1 MNDSANSSCLY
12 HKLPFVISGETV
24 YFLKI
29 SLLNSVKFY
38 SQKDKKTVSVST
50 KNEFLKTTYL

>member
-12 HKLPFVISGETV
+12 HKLPFVISWKTV
-24 YFLKI
+24 YLLQI

-38 SQKDKKTVSVST
+38 SQKDKKRS
-50 KNEFLKTTYL
+50 LY